1 MRPASTPTRLLPAP
15 TSANSA
21 SVTLCRRPA
30 GSVGSTVRAKSVLS
44 VLAGGSL
51 RCALCAA
58 STSPVPASAT
68 SHDRADTSRGSR
80 GEPAR
85 SRAWVPERYSSRASV
100 GVGVAVGVAGTVP
113 VPLRADAGTG
123 ASASTPVTDSAQQ
136 EAAIRDEN
144 LMVIPQT

>member
-1 MRPASTPTRLLPAP
+1 MRPAATPTRLLPAP
-15 TSANSA
+15 TPANSA

-44 VLAGGSL
+44 VLAGGSF

-68 SHDRADTSRGSR
+68 SHDSADTSRGSR
-80 GEPAR
+80 GAPER
-85 SRAWVPERYSSRASV
+85 SRAWVPVRYSSRVS
-100 GVGVAVGVAGTVP
+100 VAVGVPGSAAV
-113 VPLRADAGTG
+113 RADAGTG

-136 EAAIRDEN
+136 EAAIREEN